1 MLHIEKIFD
10 EAGIEGELEAYLP
23 LVPDGTNLKATLQIE
38 YEHEAERRAALAR
51 LIGVEDR
58 VYLQVDGHPAV
69 YAIADEDLDRDNAEK
84 TSAVHFVRFELSAP
98 MRVALKDGAT
108 LSIGCD
114 HLAYTLPP
122 QPVEA
127 DVAASLAGDL
137 R

>member
-1 MLHIEKIFD
+1 
-10 EAGIEGELEAYLP
+10 
-23 LVPDGTNLKATLQIE
+23 
-38 YEHEAERRAALAR
+38 
-51 LIGVEDR
+51 

-98 MRVALKDGAT
+98 MRAALKDGAT

-114 HLAYTLPP
+114 HPAYTMPP
-122 QPVEA
+122 QPLDA
-127 DVAASLAGDL
+127 DVTASLAGDL